1 MALISVQLNFPTI
14 NVSTQ
19 LGDLVFFTSGS
30 SLGGFNNG
38 ATSNTFLFSTNDG
51 IIALDATS
59 ITLRYDDA
67 IFPAGLP
74 VGSYVS
80 IVKNKKVNTSSLL
93 GYYASVHFR
102 NDSSDPK
109 GIELFSVGSE
119 VSESSK

>member
-1 MALISVQLNFPTI
+1 MALIGVQLVFPTI

-30 SLGGFNNG
+30 PLGGFNNG

-51 IIALDATS
+51 IIGIDATS
-59 ITLRYDDA
+59 ITLRYDDT
-67 IFPAGLP
+67 IYPTGLP

-93 GYYASVHFR
+93 GYYASIKFINNSREHC
-102 NDSSDPK
+102 
-109 GIELFSVGSE
+109 ELFSVGSE

>member
-14 NVSTQ
+14 NVSAQ
-19 LGDLVFFTSGS
+19 VGDLVYFTSGS

-38 ATSNTFLFSTNDG
+38 ATSNTFLFSNSQG
-51 IIALDATS
+51 ILALDATS
-59 ITLRYDDA
+59 ITFRYNDLT
-67 IFPAGLP
+67 FPSGLP
-74 VGSYVS
+74 IGSYVS

-102 NDSSDPK
+102 NDSRDPK